1 MPTEGRRLRS
11 NGLSEET
18 SFVLRDGGN
27 DGNKIGEDS
36 GDISDNKETRI
47 HKPVSPRKYLTAET
61 MSRGTGRQEGSRN

>member
-18 SFVLRDGGN
+18 SSVLRDGGN

-47 HKPVSPRKYLTAET
+47 HKPVSPHKY
-61 MSRGTGRQEGSRN
+61 